1 MEINAILMETLTH
14 MNDSERTYFMNV
26 VELTLPTINKFSS
39 AYLSQKESIL
49 PFFTYNPF
57 SVETYTQRNEYLKN
71 RSFRRRE
78 LAAHLLEF
86 NQRYHADAQTLHSI
100 EKLNDS
106 RSVVVI
112 SGQQAGLMT
121 GPIYTISKI
130 LSTIKL
136 AQEQELKLGIP
147 VVPVFWIAG
156 EDHDYQEINHVNL
169 PKDNEIKKHVFPMK
183 EAGKKMV
190 SELHYDKEK
199 LHAWLLETINSYGES
214 PYTRELK
221 EELEHA
227 LEVSAT
233 FVDIFASLIT
243 KLFKGTGLVL
253 VNAAD
258 PSLRKLETPYM
269 QQLLSKHGQIRN
281 GMLLSQKELEEQ
293 GFTPMLEIDAESMNI
308 FFHQNG
314 ERELL
319 FWDEAKQIAYIK
331 DSNHQFT
338 VEHLNKLMEE
348 QPENFSNNVVTRP
361 MMQEFL
367 FPTLA
372 FIGGPGEISYWAEL
386 GRCFRAM
393 NLELPPVVPRISLTL
408 LERHIDR
415 TLLELNENIE
425 DVVEKGLEEKRK
437 AWLYKQELETI
448 EATLASYRE
457 QYVTIHDQ
465 FRKVGNTTLPHH
477 RKTFEKNWN
486 LIDKQFT
493 YIHRLIERSA
503 YEKHENMMNKY
514 ERVELAVLPKGMP
527 QERVWNI
534 YYFLNKYGLDF
545 VQRLTELPLE
555 HNGKHKI
562 IKL

>member
-1 MEINAILMETLTH
+1 MEISTH

-57 SVETYTQRNEYLKN
+57 SVDTYSQRNEHLKN
-71 RSFRRRE
+71 RSFRRSE
-78 LAAHLLEF
+78 LAAHLLDF
-86 NQRYHADAQTLHSI
+86 NQRYDADAQTLHSI

-106 RSVVVI
+106 QSVVVI

-130 LSTIKL
+130 ISTIKL

-147 VVPVFWIAG
+147 VVPIFWIAG
-156 EDHDYQEINHVNL
+156 EDHDFQEINHVNL
-169 PKDNEIKKHVFPMK
+169 PKGNEIQKHVFQMK

-190 SELHYDKEK
+190 SELQYDKEK
-199 LHAWLLETINSYGES
+199 LHAWLLEIINSYGES
-214 PYTRELK
+214 PYTKELTH
-221 EELEHA
+221 ELEHA
-227 LEVSAT
+227 MEVSTT
-233 FVDIFASLIT
+233 FVDMFANLIT

-258 PSLRKLETPYM
+258 PSLRKLETPYL
-269 QQLLSKHGQIRN
+269 QQILMEHGQIRN
-281 GMLLSQKELEEQ
+281 GMLHSQKELEEQ
-293 GFTPMLEIDAESMNI
+293 GFKPMLEIDSESMNI
-308 FFHQNG
+308 FFHENG

-319 FWDEAKQIAYIK
+319 CWDEANQIAYIK
-331 DSNHQFT
+331 DSGRQFT
-338 VEHLNKLMEE
+338 SEQLNKLIEE

-361 MMQEFL
+361 LMQEFL

-386 GRCFRAM
+386 GRCFRSVG
-393 NLELPPVVPRISLTL
+393 LEMPPVVPRISLTL

-415 TLLELNENIE
+415 TLIELDEDIS
-425 DVVEKGLEEKRK
+425 DVVENGLEEKRK
-437 AWLYKQELETI
+437 AWLYKQELESL
-448 EATLASYRE
+448 EETLMKYHE
-457 QYVTIHDQ
+457 QYAKVHDQ
-465 FRKVGNTTLPHH
+465 FREVGNSALPHH

-514 ERVELAVLPKGMP
+514 ERAELAVFPKGMP

-545 VQRLTELPLE
+545 VQRLCELPLE

>member
-1 MEINAILMETLTH
+1 METLTH

-39 AYLSQKESIL
+39 AYLAQKESIL

-57 SVETYTQRNEYLKN
+57 SVDTYTKRNDQLKN

-78 LAAHLLEF
+78 LVDHLLEF
-86 NQRYHADAQTLHSI
+86 NQRYDADAQTIHSI
-100 EKLNDS
+100 EKLSDS
-106 RSVVVI
+106 QSVVVI
-112 SGQQAGLMT
+112 SGQQAGLLT

-130 LSTIKL
+130 ISTIKL

-147 VVPVFWIAG
+147 VVPIFWIAG
-156 EDHDYQEINHVNL
+156 EDHDFQEINHVNL
-169 PKDNEIKKHVFPMK
+169 PKNNEIEKHVFQMK

-190 SELHYDKEK
+190 SELQYDKEK
-199 LHAWLLETINSYGES
+199 LHAWFLEIVNSYGES
-214 PYTRELK
+214 PFTKELK
-221 EELEHA
+221 QELSQAIED
-227 LEVSAT
+227 SST
-233 FVDIFASLIT
+233 FVDIFARLIA

-253 VNAAD
+253 VNASDRA
-258 PSLRKLETPYM
+258 LRKLETPYL
-269 QQLLSKHGQIRN
+269 QQLLMKQSQIRG
-281 GMLLSQKELEEQ
+281 GMQQAQKELEEQ
-293 GFTPMLEIDAESMNI
+293 GYTPMLEIDSESMNI
-308 FFHQNG
+308 FFHQDG

-319 FWDEAKQIAYIK
+319 CWDETKQIAYIK
-331 DSNHQFT
+331 DTNRRYT
-338 VEHLNKLMEE
+338 VEHLTKLMEE

-361 MMQEFL
+361 LMQEFL

-386 GRCFRAM
+386 GRCFRSVD
-393 NLELPPVVPRISLTL
+393 LEMPPVVPRISLTL
-408 LERHIDR
+408 VERHIDR
-415 TLLELNENIE
+415 TLLELGE
-425 DVVEKGLEEKRK
+425 DISDALEHGLEEKRK
-437 AWLYKQELETI
+437 AWLYKEELESI
-448 EATLASYRE
+448 KATLTSYHE
-457 QYVTIHDQ
+457 QYAKVHDK
-465 FRKVGNTTLPHH
+465 FRDLGNHTLPHH
-477 RKTFEKNWN
+477 QKTFEKNWN

-534 YYFLNKYGLDF
+534 YYFVNKYGLDF
-545 VQRLTELPLE
+545 VERLCELPLE

>member
-1 MEINAILMETLTH
+1 MEISTY

-57 SVETYTQRNEYLKN
+57 SVDTYTQRNDHLKN

-86 NQRYHADAQTLHSI
+86 NQRYHADALTLHSI

-106 RSVVVI
+106 QSVVVI

-130 LSTIKL
+130 VSTIKL
-136 AQEQELKLGIP
+136 AQEQEQKLGKP
-147 VVPVFWIAG
+147 VVPIFWIAG

-169 PKDNEIKKHVFPMK
+169 PKDNEIEKHAFHMK

-190 SELHYDKEK
+190 SELQYDKEK
-199 LHAWLLETINSYGES
+199 LHAWLLEIINSYGES
-214 PYTRELK
+214 PYTKNLK

-227 LEVSAT
+227 IEVSTT
-233 FVDIFASLIT
+233 FVDMFASLIT

-269 QQLLSKHGQIRN
+269 QQILMKQVQIRN
-281 GMLLSQKELEEQ
+281 GMLRSQKELEEQ
-293 GFTPMLEIDAESMNI
+293 GFAPMLEIDSESMNI

-319 FWDEAKQIAYIK
+319 CWDEAKQIAFIK
-331 DSNHQFT
+331 DSNRQFT
-338 VEHLNKLMEE
+338 LEQLNKLMEE

-361 MMQEFL
+361 LMQEFL

-386 GRCFRAM
+386 GRCFRSVD
-393 NLELPPVVPRISLTL
+393 LEMPPVVPRISLTL

-415 TLLELNENIE
+415 TLLELGENIE
-425 DVVEKGLEEKRK
+425 EVMEKGLEEKRK
-437 AWLYKQELETI
+437 AWLYKEELETI
-448 EATLASYRE
+448 EATLTSYRE
-457 QYVTIHDQ
+457 QYANVHEQ
-465 FRKVGNTTLPHH
+465 FRQVGNTTLPHH

-514 ERVELAVLPKGMP
+514 ERAELAVLPKGMP

-545 VQRLTELPLE
+545 VQRLCDLPLE
-555 HNGKHKI
+555 HNGKHKR

>member
-1 MEINAILMETLTH
+1 

-26 VELTLPTINKFSS
+26 VELMLPTINKFSS

-57 SVETYTQRNEYLKN
+57 SADTYTKRTDYLKN

-78 LAAHLLEF
+78 LVAHLLEF

-106 RSVVVI
+106 QSVVVI
-112 SGQQAGLMT
+112 SGQQAGLLT

-130 LSTIKL
+130 ISTIKL
-136 AQEQELKLGIP
+136 AQEQEQKLGIP

-156 EDHDYQEINHVNL
+156 EDHDFQEINHVNL
-169 PKDNEIKKHVFPMK
+169 PKNNHIEKHAFHMK

-190 SELHYDKEK
+190 SELQYDKEK
-199 LHAWLLETINSYGES
+199 LQAWVLEIINSFGES
-214 PYTRELK
+214 PFTKDLK
-221 EELEHA
+221 KDLEHA
-227 LEVSAT
+227 IEVSTT
-233 FVDIFASLIT
+233 FVDFFAHLIS
-243 KLFKGTGLVL
+243 KLFKETGLVL
-253 VNAAD
+253 VNASD
-258 PSLRKLETPYM
+258 PSLRKLETPYL
-269 QQLLSKHGQIRN
+269 QQILVNHSEIRN
-281 GMLLSQKELEEQ
+281 GMLKSQIDLEEQ
-293 GFTPMLEIDAESMNI
+293 GFNPMLEIDSESINI
-308 FFHQNG
+308 FFHQDG
-314 ERELL
+314 QRELL
-319 FWDEAKQIAYIK
+319 CWDESKQIAYLK
-331 DSNHQFT
+331 DSNLQFS
-338 VEHLNKLMEE
+338 VEQLTKLLEE

-361 MMQEFL
+361 LMQEFL

-386 GRCFRAM
+386 GRCFRSVE
-393 NLELPPVVPRISLTL
+393 LEMPPVVPRISLTF

-415 TLLELNENIE
+415 TILELDENIA
-425 DVVEKGLEEKRK
+425 DVVENGLEEKRK
-437 AWLYKQELETI
+437 AWLYKEELETI
-448 EATLASYRE
+448 EASLASYRE
-457 QYVTIHDQ
+457 QYAAVHEQ
-465 FRKVGNTTLPHH
+465 FRQLGNATLPHH
-477 RKTFEKNWN
+477 EKTFEKNWN
-486 LIDKQFT
+486 LIDLQFS

-503 YEKHENMMNKY
+503 YEKHENIMNKY

-545 VQRLTELPLE
+545 VQRLCELPLE

>member
-1 MEINAILMETLTH
+1 
-14 MNDSERTYFMNV
+14 MNV
-26 VELTLPTINKFSS
+26 VELSLPTINKFSS

-57 SVETYTQRNEYLKN
+57 SVDTYTQRNDQLKN

-106 RSVVVI
+106 QSVVVI

-130 LSTIKL
+130 VSTIKL

-147 VVPVFWIAG
+147 VVPIFWIAG

-169 PKDNEIKKHVFPMK
+169 PKDNEIDKHVFHMK

-190 SELHYDKEK
+190 SELQYDKEK
-199 LHAWLLETINSYGES
+199 LHTWLLEIINSYGES
-214 PYTRELK
+214 PYTKDLK
-221 EELEHA
+221 GELEHS

-269 QQLLSKHGQIRN
+269 QQILRKQGQIRN
-281 GMLLSQKELEEQ
+281 GMLHSQKELEEQ
-293 GFTPMLEIDAESMNI
+293 GFTPMLEIDSESMNI

-319 FWDEAKQIAYIK
+319 CWDEAKQIAYLK
-331 DSNHQFT
+331 DSNRQFT

-361 MMQEFL
+361 LMQEFV

-386 GRCFRAM
+386 GRCFRSVD
-393 NLELPPVVPRISLTL
+393 LEMPPVVPRISLTL

-415 TLLELNENIE
+415 TLLELGENIE
-425 DVVEKGLEEKRK
+425 EVVEKGLEEKRK
-437 AWLYKQELETI
+437 AWLYKEELETI
-448 EATLASYRE
+448 EATLTSYRE
-457 QYVTIHDQ
+457 QYINVHDQ
-465 FRKVGNTTLPHH
+465 FRQVGNTTLPHH

-545 VQRLTELPLE
+545 VQRLCDLPLE

>member
-1 MEINAILMETLTH
+1 

-57 SVETYTQRNEYLKN
+57 SVDTYSQRNELLKN

-78 LAAHLLEF
+78 LVAHLQEF

-100 EKLNDS
+100 EKLND
-106 RSVVVI
+106 RQSVVVI

-130 LSTIKL
+130 ISTIKL

-147 VVPVFWIAG
+147 VVPIFWIAG
-156 EDHDYQEINHVNL
+156 EDHDFQEINHVNL
-169 PKDNEIKKHVFPMK
+169 PKDNEIQKHVFQMK

-190 SELHYDKEK
+190 SELQYDKEK
-199 LHAWLLETINSYGES
+199 LRAWLLEIINSYGES
-214 PYTRELK
+214 PYTKELTL
-221 EELEHA
+221 ELEHA
-227 LEVSAT
+227 MEVSTT
-233 FVDIFASLIT
+233 FVDMFASLIT

-258 PSLRKLETPYM
+258 PSLRKLETPYL
-269 QQLLSKHGQIRN
+269 QQILMEHGQIRN
-281 GMLLSQKELEEQ
+281 GMLHSQKELEEQ
-293 GFTPMLEIDAESMNI
+293 GFKPMLEIDSESMNI
-308 FFHQNG
+308 FFHENG

-319 FWDEAKQIAYIK
+319 CWDEAKQIAYIK
-331 DSNHQFT
+331 GSGRQFT
-338 VEHLNKLMEE
+338 LEQLNKLIEE

-361 MMQEFL
+361 LMQEFL

-386 GRCFRAM
+386 GRCFRSVD
-393 NLELPPVVPRISLTL
+393 LEMPPVVPRISLTL

-415 TLLELNENIE
+415 TLVELDEDIS
-425 DVVEKGLEEKRK
+425 DVVENGLEEKRK
-437 AWLYKQELETI
+437 AWLYKQELESL
-448 EATLASYRE
+448 EETLMKYHE
-457 QYVTIHDQ
+457 QYAKVHDQ
-465 FRKVGNTTLPHH
+465 FREVGNSTLPHH
-477 RKTFEKNWN
+477 RKTFEKNWD

-503 YEKHENMMNKY
+503 YEKHENMMSKY
-514 ERVELAVLPKGMP
+514 ERAELAVLPKGMP

-545 VQRLTELPLE
+545 VQRLCELPLE

>member
-1 MEINAILMETLTH
+1 MEISTH

-57 SVETYTQRNEYLKN
+57 SVDTFTQRNDHLKN

-86 NQRYHADAQTLHSI
+86 NQRYHADTQTLHSI

-106 RSVVVI
+106 QSVVVI

-130 LSTIKL
+130 ISTIKL
-136 AQEQELKLGIP
+136 AQEQEIKLGKP
-147 VVPVFWIAG
+147 VVPIFWIAG

-169 PKDNEIKKHVFPMK
+169 PKDNEIEKHVFHMK

-190 SELHYDKEK
+190 SELAYDKEK
-199 LHAWLLETINSYGES
+199 LHAWLLEIINSYGES
-214 PYTRELK
+214 PYTKELK
-221 EELEHA
+221 EELELA
-227 LEVSAT
+227 MEVSTT
-233 FVDIFASLIT
+233 FVDMFASLIT

-253 VNAAD
+253 VNAAE

-269 QQLLSKHGQIRN
+269 QQILMKHDQIRN
-281 GMLLSQKELEEQ
+281 GMHHSQKELEEQ
-293 GFTPMLEIDAESMNI
+293 GFTPMLEIDSESMNI

-319 FWDEAKQIAYIK
+319 CWDDSKKVAFIK
-331 DSNHQFT
+331 DSNRQFT
-338 VEHLNKLMEE
+338 LEQLNKLMEE

-361 MMQEFL
+361 LMQEFL

-386 GRCFRAM
+386 GRCFRSVDLKM
-393 NLELPPVVPRISLTL
+393 PPVVPRISLTL

-415 TLLELNENIE
+415 TLLELDENIE
-425 DVVEKGLEEKRK
+425 DVLEKGLEEKRK
-437 AWLYKQELETI
+437 AWLYREELETI
-448 EATLASYRE
+448 EATLTSYRE
-457 QYVTIHDQ
+457 QYANVHDQ
-465 FRKVGNTTLPHH
+465 FRQVGNTTLPHH

-493 YIHRLIERSA
+493 YIQRLIERSA

-514 ERVELAVLPKGMP
+514 ERAELAVLPKGMP

-545 VQRLTELPLE
+545 VQRLCELPLE